1 MSSNS
6 KIKERIISITRKK
19 FYAFGFKKTTMNE
32 IASDSGISKTTLYE
46 YFDSKEKLVEEISQ
60 IAINEMKKLI
70 EDLHQELT
78 DGKSFD
84 LIAALKKVIHF
95 AGNKFAGANPAFEE
109 DIRKSAPNI
118 FLEIQNL
125 DDKLREV
132 VRLILKYGVDNGLI
146 RKDISLRV
154 AVELIMNISINL
166 LVNSNNG
173 YHAFFSESEIYDT
186 TTKIILN
193 GLLTD
198 KGKSIMNSMDNNSIK
213 GTNTITTDPHHFDD
227 K

>member
-1 MSSNS
+1 
-6 KIKERIISITRKK
+6 
-19 FYAFGFKKTTMNE
+19 
-32 IASDSGISKTTLYE
+32 
-46 YFDSKEKLVEEISQ
+46 
-60 IAINEMKKLI
+60 MKKLI